1 MRTAMLLPITSI
13 ALAWASLASA
23 QEVIESLSF
32 GHKHPI
38 SSNTVS
44 IPGWSIIGEGHV
56 PQILSDKVIL
66 TPPYGGNKRGA
77 VWTEGKSSIQDWTGT
92 LEFRAGGV
100 DHGKGNLALWYVKS
114 GNAVVSKASI
124 YTVGK
129 FDGLALVV
137 DTNNGVPKI
146 RGFLNDGSIEY
157 RNHANVDSLAFGH
170 CDYNYR
176 NLGRP
181 SKLQVKTT
189 ADGFQVLIDDRKCFS
204 TKQVT
209 LPSSDY
215 GFGITAASAD
225 PPDSLE
231 VFKFTVAP
239 AAGNISPPE
248 QRQEQR
254 QEVPVQVDHQTNF
267 GTSDAAYQTL
277 TERINTLE
285 KSLSNTLTELYR
297 HTQAEEGRYQEII
310 NLLKTPPS
318 AGGTSNQNAIL
329 GNLESRLSSLD
340 RTLSSMSTS
349 ISSDLKSSFNHDEK
363 FAQISKQLQQT
374 HEGLTDQLPGKLKD
388 YVQNHT
394 PRIGFIVFTF
404 MAFQSCCLAVLL
416 WQKWRKGMMPKKFL

>member
-1 MRTAMLLPITSI
+1 MLLPITSI
-13 ALAWASLASA
+13 ALAWAGIASA
-23 QEVIESLSF
+23 QQVIERLSF
-32 GHKHPI
+32 GYKDAI
-38 SSNTVS
+38 SSDAAT
-44 IPGWSIIGEGHV
+44 IPGWSIIGEGYQ

-77 VWTEGKSSIQDWTGT
+77 IWTETKNDIQDWTGT

-100 DHGKGNLALWYVKS
+100 DHGKGNLALWYVKN
-114 GNAVVSKASI
+114 GNTVASI
-124 YTVGK
+124 YTAAK

-137 DTNNGVPKI
+137 DTNNGVQKI

-157 RNHANVDSLAFGH
+157 RTHANVDSLAFGH

-181 SKLQVKTT
+181 SKLQVKVT
-189 ADGFQVLIDDRKCFS
+189 AAEGLQVLIDDRHCFS
-204 TKQVT
+204 TKQVA

-215 GFGITAASAD
+215 GFGLTAASAD

-231 VFKFTVAP
+231 VFKFIVASATANAPP
-239 AAGNISPPE
+239 AEPLQTFVREEPIRIN
-248 QRQEQR
+248 RQASSGDSEL
-254 QEVPVQVDHQTNF
+254 
-267 GTSDAAYQTL
+267 AYQTL
-277 TERINTLE
+277 TQRINTLE
-285 KSLSNTLTELYR
+285 KSLSNMLIELNK

-318 AGGTSNQNAIL
+318 AGGTTNQNAIL

-340 RTLSSMSTS
+340 RTLSSMSGS
-349 ISSDLKSSFNHDEK
+349 ISSDLKSSLNHDEK

-374 HEGLTDQLPGKLKD
+374 HEGLTDHLPGKMRE

-394 PRIGFIVFTF
+394 PRIGFIVFSF
-404 MAFQSCCLAVLL
+404 MAFQSCCLGFLL
-416 WQKWRKGMMPKKFL
+416 WQKWRKGTMPKKFL